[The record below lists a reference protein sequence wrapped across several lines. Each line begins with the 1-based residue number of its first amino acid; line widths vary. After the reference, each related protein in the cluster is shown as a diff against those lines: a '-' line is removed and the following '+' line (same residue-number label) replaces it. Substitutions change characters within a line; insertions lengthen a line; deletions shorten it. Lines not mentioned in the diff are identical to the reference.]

1 MLILN
6 GFAVDEEAA
15 VVVEVERVDVPVWGG
30 LRSGWAG
37 LLWLVGPSGG

>member
-6 GFAVDEEAA
+6 GFAVDEETA
-15 VVVEVERVDVPVWGG
+15 VVVEVKRVGVPVWCG

-37 LLWLVGPSGG
+37 PQWHVGPSG

>member
-6 GFAVDEEAA
+6 GFAVDEETA
-15 VVVEVERVDVPVWGG
+15 VVVEVKRVVPVWCG

-37 LLWLVGPSGG
+37 PQWHVGPSG